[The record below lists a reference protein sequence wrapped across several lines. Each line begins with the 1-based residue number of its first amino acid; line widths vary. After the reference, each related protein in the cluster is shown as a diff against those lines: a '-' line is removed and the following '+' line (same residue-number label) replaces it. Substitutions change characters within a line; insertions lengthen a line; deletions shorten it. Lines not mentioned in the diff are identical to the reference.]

1 MKNLDFKM
9 RERFRQRQQDTDRQL
24 ERENKHLA
32 KMKVA
37 HYAADEFFDD
47 EKFRECGATPE
58 DVERIKNFFKVGD
71 NNAE

>member
-1 MKNLDFKM
+1 MKNLEFKI

-24 ERENKHLA
+24 EREYKQLE
-32 KMKVA
+32 KMKSA

-58 DVERIKNFFKVGD
+58 EVERIKKYFKVGD
-71 NNAE
+71 NNA

>member
-1 MKNLDFKM
+1 MKNLEFKM

-24 ERENKHLA
+24 EREYKQLE
-32 KMKVA
+32 KMKSA

-58 DVERIKNFFKVGD
+58 EVERIKKYFKVGD
-71 NNAE
+71 NNA